1 MKQIFILEKEELTA
15 LRNGEPLM
23 IQLGD
28 QKITLQADV
37 VRKQLKPAPILFRKD
52 MDRRTRAYKMAN
64 GGKTISDRVI
74 DFVQSSGP
82 MSAVEIA
89 KHLGASR
96 SAVSS
101 ALGRFQGIAV
111 RRTGKNRRAV
121 WRAK

>member
-1 MKQIFILEKEELTA
+1 MKQIFILEKEELAA
-15 LRNGEPLM
+15 LRSGEPLM
-23 IQLGD
+23 IRLGD
-28 QKITLQADV
+28 QTITLQADV
-37 VRKQLKPAPILFRKD
+37 VRKNNRVPENEVRWDK
-52 MDRRTRAYKMAN
+52 RTRAYKKQN
-64 GGKTISDRVI
+64 GAKSISDRVI

-89 KHLGASR
+89 NHLGESR
-96 SAVSS
+96 SAVAS